1 MPLTEIPM
9 RYVLSA
15 LLLLSMPGA
24 ALAQTAEPTVSDDRF
39 QIEREGDA
47 FIRLDRKTGTVSTC
61 VLDNGS
67 FDCRMSPDE
76 RAALQAEI
84 ERLAS
89 ENEQLKI
96 ASGQQPE
103 TGVAKGGKE
112 LTIKLPTEAEIKEAI
127 SYIEEMLRRFVDA
140 VKSLGQNT

>member
-1 MPLTEIPM
+1 MRNALFAAALTF
-9 RYVLSA
+9 
-15 LLLLSMPGA
+15 MPGA
-24 ALAQTAEPTVSDDRF
+24 ALAQSAEPPVSDDRF
-39 QIEREGDA
+39 QIERQGDA
-47 FIRLDRKTGTVSTC
+47 FIRLDKKTGTVSTC
-61 VLDNGS
+61 TLDNGA

-89 ENEQLKI
+89 ENEQLKT
-96 ASGQQPE
+96 ASGQPE

-112 LTIKLPTEAEIKEAI
+112 LTIKLPTEAEIKDAI

-140 VKSLGQNT
+140 VKSLGQSA